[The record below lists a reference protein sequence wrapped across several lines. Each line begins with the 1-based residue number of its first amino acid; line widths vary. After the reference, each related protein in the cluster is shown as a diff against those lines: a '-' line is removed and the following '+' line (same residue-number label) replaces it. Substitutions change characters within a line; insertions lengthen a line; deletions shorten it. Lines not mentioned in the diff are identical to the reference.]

1 MGKRLLLVAI
11 VPIHERQGWHIGD
24 VPEPKVSEYPVP
36 IFIVRCFNLSILTVS
51 PILRSV
57 DP

>member
-11 VPIHERQGWHIGD
+11 VPNHERQGWHIGD
-24 VPEPKVSEYPVP
+24 GPEPKVSEYPVP
-36 IFIVRCFNLSILTVS
+36 IFNVSCFNLKILTVS

-57 DP
+57 AP